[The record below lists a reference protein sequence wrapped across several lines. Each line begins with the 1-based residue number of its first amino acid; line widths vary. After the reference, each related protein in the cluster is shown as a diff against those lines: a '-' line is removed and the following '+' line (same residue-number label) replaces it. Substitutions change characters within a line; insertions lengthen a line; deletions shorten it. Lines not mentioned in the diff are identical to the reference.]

1 MPWGTVT
8 AAGGLAAAAGMA
20 VRYARGR
27 ATAERDWLAHTEKRL
42 SDVGEVEEVEILPL
56 VERHTSRPG
65 LRGEPGVSYLVRT
78 PTTTM
83 LFDCGLNPRRQ
94 RRSALIN
101 NAEKLGADLGSLDGV
116 VLSHLHP
123 DHVGGIHAQ
132 FRRTFAFSRD
142 PVEPSGTPAYVP
154 TAMAHDRMDAVPTT
168 EPRVVAP
175 GIALLPPLPRMLFW
189 PGLIAEQAMVVNVR
203 GFGLVLITGCGH
215 PPVER
220 MLGVAER
227 VLDVPIRGVVG
238 GLHLPVH
245 PFGTP
250 LVVQAVL
257 GTPHPPWRL
266 VNERDVDAI
275 IDELEARGPRLVA
288 LSGHD
293 STDWTC
299 DTFERRFGDRYRT
312 LRVGE
317 ALHIS
322 AGEATPTAAGGAGL
336 YSTTLAIAGD
346 GEVTSPKRGEP

>member
-1 MPWGTVT
+1 MPWGSVT
-8 AAGGLAAAAGMA
+8 AGGGLAAAAGMA

-27 ATAERDWLAHTEKRL
+27 ARAERDWLAHTERRL

-56 VERHTSRPG
+56 VERHTSKPG

-78 PTTTM
+78 PKTTM

-94 RRSALIN
+94 RRSALIA
-101 NAEKLGADLGSLDGV
+101 NADLLAADLGSLDGV

-123 DHVGGIHAQ
+123 DHVGGIRQQ

-142 PVEPSGTPAYVP
+142 PVEPSGLPAYVP
-154 TAMAHDRMDAVPTT
+154 TAMSHDRMDPVPTT
-168 EPRVVAP
+168 APRVIGP

-189 PGLIAEQAMVVNVR
+189 PGLIAEQAMLVNVR

-215 PPVER
+215 PPIER

-245 PFGTP
+245 PLGTP
-250 LVVQAVL
+250 LMPQAVL
-257 GTPHPPWRL
+257 GSPHPPWRL
-266 VNERDVDAI
+266 VDEHDVDAV
-275 IDELEARGPRLVA
+275 IDEIEARGPRLVA
-288 LSGHD
+288 LSAHD

-299 DTFERRFGDRYRT
+299 RTFERRFGDRYQT

-317 ALHIS
+317 ELHI
-322 AGEATPTAAGGAGL
+322 TADEPA
-336 YSTTLAIAGD
+336 ST
-346 GEVTSPKRGEP
+346 VRP